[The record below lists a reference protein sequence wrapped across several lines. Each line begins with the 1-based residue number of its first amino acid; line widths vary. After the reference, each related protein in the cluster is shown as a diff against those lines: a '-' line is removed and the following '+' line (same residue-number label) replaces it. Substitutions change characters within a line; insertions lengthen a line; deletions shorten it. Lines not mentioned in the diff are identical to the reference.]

1 MRSLTAGEARRG
13 EGVKVKLRR
22 NASISYFLGR
32 GGGGVLLLH
41 GEHLALIQPKH
52 PNWGTISGDTQQRWP
67 PASLHARKLWPIVMR
82 ELFVFG
88 PKLSWN
94 SIGGQHLSTWEEL
107 PLKAWMTCHTK
118 LYCRTKLQTPV
129 VVTIDL
135 SRATGPLLW
144 HHLRLITGLIFLT
157 RTFESIIIT
166 SSSS

>member
-41 GEHLALIQPKH
+41 GEQLGLIQPKH
-52 PNWGTISGDTQQRWP
+52 PNRGTISGDTQQRWP

-94 SIGGQHLSTWEEL
+94 SIVHDIILVVNIWAHEKSCLWKHEWPVIQSCTVVQSYRRRWWWQLISPGWLGRCCDTICDLLRDSFSSHGH
-107 PLKAWMTCHTK
+107 LKA
-118 LYCRTKLQTPV
+118 
-129 VVTIDL
+129 
-135 SRATGPLLW
+135 LL
-144 HHLRLITGLIFLT
+144 
-157 RTFESIIIT
+157 
-166 SSSS
+166 